1 MNDAIQ
7 LARQDNG
14 VAVLTFN
21 RPRALNAMTLAA
33 MEGFREAV
41 YSLIDDP
48 SLRVVILTG
57 AGEKAFCS
65 GGDLV
70 ELSHHETEEG
80 ARHFIGIMTDA
91 LLHLEQLPVPVIAAI
106 NGFALGGGSEIA
118 LACDMRIV
126 DENVKMGMVQI
137 NNGLTPGW
145 GAGQRLLRLVG
156 YSQAMELLLKGE
168 ALRADDLVALHL
180 VNEVTPP
187 GKSLERALVF
197 ADEIAARPPRVVRSI
212 KTLLQAGMNRSYEE
226 ALRIE
231 HDLFPPLWIDE
242 PHIQAVRRFLKRQE
256 EKRRAA
262 DESKGNA

>member
-1 MNDAIQ
+1 MNDSI
-7 LARQDNG
+7 LLTRQDNG

-21 RPRALNAMTLAA
+21 RPQALNALSLDA
-33 MEGFREAV
+33 MQGFRDAV

-48 SLRVVILTG
+48 SLRGVIVTG

-80 ARHFIGIMTDA
+80 ARHFIGLMGDA

-106 NGFALGGGSEIA
+106 NGFALGGGSEIS
-118 LACDMRIV
+118 LACDLRIV

-156 YSQAMELLLKGE
+156 YSQAMEMLLKGTV
-168 ALRADDLVALHL
+168 LRADDLVALHI
-180 VNEVTPP
+180 VNEVAPA
-187 GKSLERALVF
+187 GKAFERAQEL
-197 ADEIAARPPRVVRSI
+197 ADEIAARPQKVVRGI

-226 ALRIE
+226 ALKIE
-231 HDLFPPLWIDE
+231 HDLFPPLWVDE

-256 EKRRAA
+256 EKRRAS
-262 DESKGNA
+262 DQSDTDG